1 MKTLA
6 LLLLLITPSFA
17 MAQTPSG
24 DNPTLDIVWPFQN
37 GPLFDT
43 FVIETNIVYQPELA
57 TNPVQAFAVGTDA
70 NGGPLL
76 FGHGHIHGWVFKV
89 DRWGRK
95 IRDDAGVPT
104 PASYIRFYGAG
115 GAEFYQGRTT
125 GYYVK
130 TESNLPRGRYKAFFQ
145 AQQDDHTAMLQRT
158 APAFP
163 AFDSVTFYVW

>member
-6 LLLLLITPSFA
+6 LLLCLLLTPA
-17 MAQTPSG
+17 ALAQTPSG
-24 DNPTLDIVWPFQN
+24 DNPTLNIVWPFQN
-37 GPLFDT
+37 GPLCET

-57 TNPVQAFAVGTDA
+57 TDPREAFAVGTDA
-70 NGGPLL
+70 QGGRIL
-76 FGHGHIHGWVFKV
+76 FGHGHIHGWVFAV

-95 IRDDAGVPT
+95 IRDDDGVPS

-115 GAEFYQGRTT
+115 GAEFYQGRKT

-130 TESNLPRGRYKAFFQ
+130 TEKNLPRGRYKAFFQ

-163 AFDSVTFYVW
+163 AIDSVTFYVW